1 MIKAVIFDMDGT
13 LLDTEKYYIMFWPK
27 ALEHFGYKVTREQVL
42 TLRSLGRPY
51 APEYLKKMV
60 NDPNLDYEAVRSYRR
75 KIMEEYLKKYKDIDM
90 VYCENDSEAL
100 GAINAI
106 EQAGKKVGTDG
117 IQIISFDATR
127 EGLAEV
133 QNGKIA
139 VDVECN
145 PDFGK
150 KIEKII
156 NQLEYKR
163 DVNKEYYIGDKIYT
177 QNKSISTIEIEK
189 AKWSVTVVTDK
200 IVKERVY

>member
-1 MIKAVIFDMDGT
+1 MSKKAEGFSLRFVLINTGN
-13 LLDTEKYYIMFWPK
+13 ISR
-27 ALEHFGYKVTREQVL
+27 KVLSKV
-42 TLRSLGRPY
+42 LRSFDKNFERLQ
-51 APEYLKKMV
+51 
-60 NDPNLDYEAVRSYRR
+60 
-75 KIMEEYLKKYKDIDM
+75 EEYLKKYKDIDM

-156 NQLEYKR
+156 KQLEYKR

>member
-90 VYCENDSEAL
+90 VYCE
-100 GAINAI
+100 
-106 EQAGKKVGTDG
+106 
-117 IQIISFDATR
+117 
-127 EGLAEV
+127 
-133 QNGKIA
+133 
-139 VDVECN
+139 
-145 PDFGK
+145 
-150 KIEKII
+150 
-156 NQLEYKR
+156 
-163 DVNKEYYIGDKIYT
+163 
-177 QNKSISTIEIEK
+177 
-189 AKWSVTVVTDK
+189 KW
-200 IVKERVY
+200 I